1 MTRYQVFFAT
11 NRNYIIPLAVTIRSL
26 VEHASVENQYDLYV
40 ATDLSVMDPESITKI
55 KSMEQ
60 ANVSIEFVDSN
71 KIDPRLNP
79 NSRASFK
86 HISLDTFSRFYI
98 DQLIPAD
105 TYVLYL
111 DVDILIKDDIAKIF
125 QESLPA
131 EFSVSCVRVG
141 SDHINCGVI
150 LFNVKNMVEKGF
162 FNQLIEY
169 AIRKKVDDETAVNLV
184 IPKKEV
190 FDLQNRWNCDPSS
203 LSRLNW
209 NPEIKSNLW
218 SSHPNQDFARQLTA
232 AFQNPGI
239 IHFLGAQKPWNY
251 RMRAMF
257 PHQVVETF
265 YHEWWD
271 CYRKTPF
278 YEPEVFQIYLNKLD
292 FTLHDLELKRSQ
304 LKVRNLSRNN
314 LAQYIFKQNFKQLLF
329 LLFKKAKNILR

>member
-1 MTRYQVFFAT
+1 MNRYQVFFAT
-11 NRNYIIPLAVTIRSL
+11 NKNYIIPLAVTIRSL
-26 VEHASVENQYDLYV
+26 VEHANNENQYDLYV
-40 ATDLSVMDPESITKI
+40 ATDLSAMDPESITKI
-55 KSMEQ
+55 KSMAQ
-60 ANVSIEFVDSN
+60 TNVSIEFVDS
-71 KIDPRLNP
+71 KTIDPRLNP
-79 NSRASFK
+79 NSRDSFK

-125 QESLPA
+125 QESVPA
-131 EFSVSCVRVG
+131 EFSISCVRVG
-141 SDHINCGVI
+141 SDHINCGMI
-150 LFNVKNMVEKGF
+150 LFNVKNMVEKGY

-184 IPKKEV
+184 IPNKEV
-190 FDLQNRWNCDPSS
+190 NNLQNRWNCAPSS

-209 NPEIKSNLW
+209 NPEIKSDLW

-271 CYRKTPF
+271 CYRQTPF
-278 YEPEVFQIYLNKLD
+278 FDPSIYQEYLD
-292 FTLHDLELKRSQ
+292 KKDYTLQDLEEKRQQ
-304 LKVRNLSRNN
+304 LKERASNRKNIAKVIMNN
-314 LAQYIFKQNFKQLLF
+314 DFKQLWKSLIR
-329 LLFKKAKNILR
+329 KIIK